1 MKIRRLACSGA
12 ASLERRPTSQ
22 SSVDAPLVVVGGE
35 STQLAMEIEAVPEEG
50 LVEILAPK
58 GADKAFDERV
68 RARYEGD

>member
-35 STQLAMEIEAVPEEG
+35 STQLAMEIEAVPEG
-50 LVEILAPK
+50 KI
-58 GADKAFDERV
+58 KAWCEYFTSR
-68 RARYEGD
+68 R